1 MLTSLSQTSG
11 TCAVALDDKSP
22 VSIDGYVNS
31 TNPVCIVAWSAYGLS
46 NGQHTVSVTNL
57 GQSQKASN
65 SGKYNATV
73 YECDGFII
81 TTVTS
86 GSMIVTTNGLYLLVT
101 ILTALIVTY

>member
-1 MLTSLSQTSG
+1 MLTSLSETSG

-31 TNPVCIVAWSAYGLS
+31 TNPVCIVAWSSYGLT

-57 GQSQKASN
+57 GQSQKASS
-65 SGKYNATV
+65 SGNYNATV

-81 TTVTS
+81 TVTS
-86 GSMIVTTNGLYLLVT
+86 GSPIVTTNGLYLLVT